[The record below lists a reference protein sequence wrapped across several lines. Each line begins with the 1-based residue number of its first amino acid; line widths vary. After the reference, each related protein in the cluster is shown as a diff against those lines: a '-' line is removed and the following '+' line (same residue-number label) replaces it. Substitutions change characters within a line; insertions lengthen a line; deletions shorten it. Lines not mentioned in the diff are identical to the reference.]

1 MKLDVMTGVEKVE
14 YRIVVE
20 VVNRIEADMGDSSKG
35 MEGMEGMW
43 EEALVD
49 GMDIDFEGV
58 TLIHYLQTAD
68 VNIYFLLFPFPSLF
82 PHLPQLTLFRS
93 LDSSKYNSLSYTPN

>member
-35 MEGMEGMW
+35 MEGMQAK
-43 EEALVD
+43 ALAD
-49 GMDIDFEGV
+49 GMDIEFGGG
-58 TLIHYLQTAD
+58 TLIQYLQTAD
-68 VNIYFLLFPFPSLF
+68 VNIYFFLFPFPSLF
-82 PHLPQLTLFRS
+82 PHLPLLTLFRS